1 VDVTLTGATGRLG
14 RGLIDA
20 LVRRGDGVT
29 VLSRDPARAASVLPS
44 GVRTAAWDPQAAP
57 APVDALAGRD
67 VVVHLAGE
75 DVAQRWSDDVKREI
89 RASRELGT
97 RNLVAGLET
106 AGEGRPGLLV
116 SASAS
121 GYYGPHGAEVVDE
134 STPPG
139 SDFLA
144 EVCVA
149 WEREAQ
155 RAEDLGVRVVRV
167 RTGIVLDAE
176 GGALKTMLT
185 PFRLGVGGPIAGG
198 RQYMPWI
205 HLDDEIG
212 MLLAAVDSRSFSG
225 PVNASAPAP
234 ATNAEF
240 SRTLGRVLRRPALA
254 PVPKLALQVLYG
266 EMAQIVVTGVRMVPG
281 RADEL
286 GYLFRHPVLEE
297 ALRSALRR

>member
-1 VDVTLTGATGRLG
+1 MDVTLTGATGRLG
-14 RGLIDA
+14 RALVDE

-29 VLSRDPARAASVLPS
+29 VLSRDPARAAASLPA
-44 GVRTAAWDPQAAP
+44 GVRTAGWDPKAGPAP
-57 APVDALAGRD
+57 AEALAGRD
-67 VVVHLAGE
+67 AVVHLAGE
-75 DVAQRWSDDVKREI
+75 DVAQRWTAAAKREI

-97 RNLVAGLET
+97 RNLVAGLE
-106 AGEGRPGLLV
+106 AAADARPRLLV

-121 GYYGPHGAEVVDE
+121 GYYGPHGDEVVDE
-134 STPPG
+134 TNPPG

-144 EVCVA
+144 EVCVV

-155 RAEDLGVRVVRV
+155 RAEELGVRVIRV
-167 RTGIVLDAE
+167 RTGIVLDRA

-205 HLDDEIG
+205 HLEDEIG
-212 MLLAAVDSRSFSG
+212 LLLAALGSPSFSG
-225 PVNASAPAP
+225 PINGSAPAP

-240 SRTLGRVLRRPALA
+240 SKALGRVLRRPAVA
-254 PVPKLALQVLYG
+254 PVPRLALHALYG

-286 GYLFRHPVLEE
+286 GYRFRHPELEG
-297 ALRSALRR
+297 ALRSALRG

>member
-1 VDVTLTGATGRLG
+1 LT
-14 RGLIDA
+14 
-20 LVRRGDGVT
+20 
-29 VLSRDPARAASVLPS
+29 SSV
-44 GVRTAAWDPQAAP
+44 Q
-57 APVDALAGRD
+57 
-67 VVVHLAGE
+67 
-75 DVAQRWSDDVKREI
+75 REI

-97 RNLVAGLET
+97 RNLVAGLQD
-106 AGEGRPGLLV
+106 AAQRPPLLV

-139 SDFLA
+139 TDFLA
-144 EVCVA
+144 EVCVV

-155 RAEDLGVRVVRV
+155 RAEALGVRVVRV
-167 RTGIVLDAE
+167 RTGIVLDAG

-205 HLDDEIG
+205 HVEDEVG
-212 MLLAAVDSRSFSG
+212 MLLAAVDSTSFSG
-225 PVNASAPAP
+225 PINGSAPQP
-234 ATNAEF
+234 VTNAEL
-240 SRTLGRVLRRPALA
+240 SKTLGRVLRRPAVA
-254 PVPKLALQVLYG
+254 PVPKLALQLLYG

-286 GYLFRHPVLEE
+286 GYRFRHPVLDE
-297 ALRSALRR
+297 ALRSALAR